1 MSEQTIRAFIA
12 AMLPPDVRES
22 LVDMGRGLARAAG
35 YGERTLRWVRPEGLH
50 LTFHFEGALPEGL
63 VPEVGRAMGKA
74 ASGHTAFQLRVEG
87 IGAFPDGRHPRV
99 IWAGVEGNREE
110 LASLARSVEREMKA
124 IGLKPDKPFK
134 PHLTLARVRQ
144 GASGSELEAISRALQ
159 TQEGSRPAKADFM
172 VEELTLVHSRL
183 DPGGS
188 IYTPLGTARLRGA
201 RE

>member
-12 AMLPPDVRES
+12 AMLPPDVREA
-22 LVDMGRGLARAAG
+22 VIDMGRELAQAAG
-35 YGERTLRWVRPEGLH
+35 DGERALRWVRPEGIH

-63 VPEVGRAMGKA
+63 VTEVGRAMGKA
-74 ASGHTAFQLRVEG
+74 ASGHAAVQLRVEG

-99 IWAGVEGNREE
+99 IWAGVEGDLEA
-110 LASLARSVEREMKA
+110 LTSLARSVEREMKA

-144 GASGSELEAISRALQ
+144 GANESEIEAISGALQ
-159 TQEGSRPAKADFM
+159 THKGRSPAKADFL

-183 DPGGS
+183 DHGGS
-188 IYTPLGTARLRGA
+188 KYTPLGTARLRGA
-201 RE
+201 QE

>member
-12 AMLPPDVRES
+12 AMLPPEVRDA
-22 LVDMGRGLARAAG
+22 LVEMGQEVARSTGSA
-35 YGERTLRWVRPEGLH
+35 ERALRWVRPEGLH

-63 VPEVGRAMGKA
+63 VADVGRAMGRA
-74 ASGHTAFQLRVEG
+74 AADHTPFQLRVAG

-99 IWAGVEGNREE
+99 IWAGVEGQLEE
-110 LASLARSVEREMKA
+110 LASLARSVEREVKA

-134 PHLTLARVRQ
+134 AHLTLARVRQ
-144 GASGSELEAISRALQ
+144 GVSAGELEAISHTLQ
-159 TQEGSRPAKADFM
+159 TQGGRRPSKADF
-172 VEELTLVHSRL
+172 VVDELTLVHSRL

-201 RE
+201 TE